1 MRERD
6 KETVKTPEKLNR
18 GSGKVSENAHSECVC
33 MCACVC
39 ECLPVCVVVEERK
52 GPILCL

>member
-1 MRERD
+1 MRD

-33 MCACVC
+33 V
-39 ECLPVCVVVEERK
+39 PVCVCVLDCACC
-52 GPILCL
+52 G